1 MDSFRSSNSLASRS
15 SLTLGE
21 LACAALFPVLA
32 VVDAVLHAAL
42 RCFQKTS
49 PSLLPVL
56 DICARHRAGRRLTFR
71 ELAELADESRCFSV
85 NEVEALYELYKKIS
99 CSIVDDGLIHKEELQ
114 LALFKTPSGKNLF
127 LDRVFDLFD
136 EKKNSVIEF
145 EEFVHAIS
153 VFHPNAPLE
162 DKIDFSFR
170 LYDLRQTGFIE
181 REEGHDRGF
190 PQLRFQYTSRRL
202 GRWTVDCTVGLWQQK
217 MEMNSRQRKKREL

>member
-127 LDRVFDLFD
+127 LDR
-136 EKKNSVIEF
+136 
-145 EEFVHAIS
+145 
-153 VFHPNAPLE
+153 
-162 DKIDFSFR
+162 
-170 LYDLRQTGFIE
+170 
-181 REEGHDRGF
+181 GHDRGF